1 LREKYGRVRVIKW
14 DCITF
19 QSFCTTKQ
27 TVPRVKKQPTEQKAV
42 PAGYSLDEALIS
54 RIYKE
59 IKKLNIKRT
68 TN

>member
-1 LREKYGRVRVIKW
+1 
-14 DCITF
+14 
-19 QSFCTTKQ
+19 
-27 TVPRVKKQPTEQKAV
+27 VKKQPTEQKAV